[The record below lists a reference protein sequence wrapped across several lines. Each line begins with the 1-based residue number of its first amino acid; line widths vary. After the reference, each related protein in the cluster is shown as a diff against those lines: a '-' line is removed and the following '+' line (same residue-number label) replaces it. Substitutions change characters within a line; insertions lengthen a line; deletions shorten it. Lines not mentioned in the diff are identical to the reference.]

1 MRRNCASQVTFR
13 KSATR
18 SERACAFLG
27 AVCLPAFLGL
37 LTLTPLPDCVQDHR
51 RGVVIVRHLAL
62 SSLPDQLFPGRLDRF
77 CRLLD
82 LSPIASRPTWDPQT
96 LLRLLEPMEGHP
108 AP

>member
-37 LTLTPLPDCVQDHR
+37 LTLTPLPDCAQDHR

-62 SSLPDQLFPGRLDRF
+62 SSLPDQLFPGLWRQEWQAAKAAGQHGRI
-77 CRLLD
+77 
-82 LSPIASRPTWDPQT
+82 LSNIPHDTRSTAYARTH
-96 LLRLLEPMEGHP
+96 R
-108 AP
+108 